1 MQILNFILLQVKGFD
16 PSLLVTMGAA
26 FLVMYFFMIRPQ
38 QKKQN
43 DQKKF
48 LTALKKGD
56 NVVTI
61 GGLHSKIHEID
72 ELTLILE
79 VDRGMRLKFDRSA
92 ISLEGSKRVQSE
104 ITA

>member
-1 MQILNFILLQVKGFD
+1 MQTLNFVLLQD

-48 LTALKKGD
+48 LASLKKGD

-61 GGLHSKIHEID
+61 GGLHGKIHEID
-72 ELTLILE
+72 ELTLIME

>member
-1 MQILNFILLQVKGFD
+1 MHTLNFVLLQAKGFD

-61 GGLHSKIHEID
+61 GGLHGKIHEID

>member
-1 MQILNFILLQVKGFD
+1 MPTLNFVLLQAKGFD

-48 LTALKKGD
+48 LTSLKKGD

-61 GGLHSKIHEID
+61 GGLHGKIHEID

>member
-61 GGLHSKIHEID
+61 GGLHGKIHEID

>member
-1 MQILNFILLQVKGFD
+1 MLTIILQAKGFD

-43 DQKKF
+43 EQKKF
-48 LTALKKGD
+48 LSELKKGD
-56 NVVTI
+56 QVVTI
-61 GGLHSKIHEID
+61 GGLHGKIHEID
-72 ELTLILE
+72 ELTMILE

-92 ISLEGSKRVQSE
+92 VSMEATKKLPKDE
-104 ITA
+104 

>member
-1 MQILNFILLQVKGFD
+1 MHILNFVLLQVKGFD

-61 GGLHSKIHEID
+61 GGLHGKIHEID

-104 ITA
+104 VTA

>member
-1 MQILNFILLQVKGFD
+1 MPTFNFVLLQVKGFD

-61 GGLHSKIHEID
+61 GGLHGKIHEID

-92 ISLEGSKRVQSE
+92 ISLDGSKRVQSE

>member
-1 MQILNFILLQVKGFD
+1 MHTLNFVLLQVKGFD

-61 GGLHSKIHEID
+61 GGLHGKIHEID

-92 ISLEGSKRVQSE
+92 ISLDGSKRVQSE

>member
-1 MQILNFILLQVKGFD
+1 
-16 PSLLVTMGAA
+16 MGAA

-61 GGLHSKIHEID
+61 GGLHGKIHEID